1 MRNNNEPQLVFPK
14 PTSTGRRRVVVT
26 GAGIVTSL
34 GIGWVANAA
43 GFRVGTRAFSPIQR
57 FDVSR
62 QRVRFASQVRLPELL
77 PTSRLGARRA
87 ARMEHA
93 SRLLLFATHE
103 AWAQSGWGRHQ
114 RLPLVLGTTSAG
126 MGFGEQY
133 YVNALQKPAN
143 QCRQPTRVTYYQPQQ
158 HALDLADAFAFT
170 GPTTV
175 IANACASG
183 ANAIG
188 HAWELIRDGRADRAL
203 AGGYD
208 GLSQLVFAGF
218 DALQALSS
226 TPSRPFA
233 ADRTGLSLGEGAGM
247 VCLES
252 LESAAARGASILGE
266 LCGYGA
272 ATDVHHLTQPHPEGR
287 AAAATMQRA
296 CESAEV
302 TPSQIDYIN
311 AHGTGTALNDS
322 AEALAIQAWAGPVV
336 SRLRVSSTKACIGH
350 LLGAAGAVET
360 VLCLMCLNEQW
371 LPPQPDVFTADPL
384 CQFQIPRQPTDAQ
397 VQIVLTNSFGFGGAN
412 ASLVL
417 RRWP

>member
-1 MRNNNEPQLVFPK
+1 M
-14 PTSTGRRRVVVT
+14 VVT

-34 GIGWVANAA
+34 GSGWEANAA
-43 GFRVGTRAFSPIQR
+43 GFRVGKRAFSPIER

-62 QRVRFASQVRLPELL
+62 QRVRFASQVSLPALL
-77 PTSRLGARRA
+77 PATRLGVRRVS
-87 ARMEHA
+87 RMEHA
-93 SRLLLFATHE
+93 SRLLLTAAHE
-103 AWAQSGWGRHQ
+103 AWTQSNWGPHQ

-126 MGFGEQY
+126 MVFGEQY
-133 YVNALQKPAN
+133 YSNALQHPSHQRK
-143 QCRQPTRVTYYQPQQ
+143 QPTRVTYYQPQQ
-158 HALDLADAFAFT
+158 HALDLADAFEFT
-170 GPTTV
+170 GPNTI

-188 HAWELIRDGRADRAL
+188 HAWELIRDGRADRAF

-218 DALQALSS
+218 DSLQALST

-252 LESAAARGASILGE
+252 LESATARGARILGE
-266 LCGYGA
+266 ILGYGA
-272 ATDVHHLTQPHPEGR
+272 ATDVHHLTQPHPEGK
-287 AAAATMQRA
+287 AAVASMQRA
-296 CESAEV
+296 CALAGV

-311 AHGTGTALNDS
+311 AHGTGTSLNDS
-322 AEALAIQAWAGPVV
+322 AEALAIREWAGPDVAQ
-336 SRLRVSSTKACIGH
+336 RKVSSTKACIGH

-360 VLCLMCLNEQW
+360 VVCLMCLEEQW
-371 LPPQPDVFTADPL
+371 IPPQPGEFVADPL
-384 CQFQIPRQPTDAQ
+384 CQFDIPRLPATS
-397 VQIVLTNSFGFGGAN
+397 QIQRVLTNSFGFGGAN

-417 RRWP
+417 GRRP